1 MAVKTTKKCR
11 ACGVRPAGKGGIC
24 SQCFV
29 ESAVASRKVPAPKR
43 QENSTGPVCPNCR
56 AEVSWDKLG
65 TSETEV
71 TIYVR
76 EKMYFC
82 SRCRAL
88 LGFSSWHTEG

>member
-1 MAVKTTKKCR
+1 MPVNVKKKCR
-11 ACGVRPAGKGGIC
+11 VCGERAAGKGGIC
-24 SQCFV
+24 ADCFV
-29 ESAVASRKVPAPKR
+29 RSAVSSETAAASNRP
-43 QENSTGPVCPNCR
+43 ETSTGPICPYCR
-56 AEVSWDKLG
+56 TEVTWDNMG
-65 TSETEV
+65 TSETDV

>member
-1 MAVKTTKKCR
+1 MPPKAKPCR
-11 ACGVRPAGKGGIC
+11 QCGSRAASKGGLC
-24 SQCFV
+24 AAC
-29 ESAVASRKVPAPKR
+29 AAAPARKAAA
-43 QENSTGPVCPNCR
+43 GPVCPHCK
-56 AEVSWDKLG
+56 AEVTWDSMG